1 MGPPAPGGAA
11 RTGRVAF
18 GAIAGTPGALGLEW
32 PGLCACV
39 LGADRVARPARVEP
53 LNRKVT
59 VEFRKL
65 GIVGGG
71 AMGKSLA
78 EKVASNGIDVIVV
91 EVSEEKAAQ
100 ARKELA
106 DSLDHELEKWG
117 ITTSEKKVVLNRVHF
132 VADIA
137 QVAGTDMVIETVN
150 EDLETKKDVTR
161 RLGEVCPP
169 ERVFITNTSILSIT
183 EIAAASGR
191 PDRVVGMH
199 FMHPVTR
206 TPVVEIVRGVET
218 SDATYEKEMQLAAAL
233 EKTPIKVFEYPGYVV
248 TRVLLPMLNE
258 AMFVV
263 MEGVASA
270 EDVDDAM
277 RLAYDFRVGPL
288 EYADRVGLDKIM
300 GWMDHL
306 FRELGD
312 VKYRPCPLLRKLVRA
327 GHLGRKTG
335 RGFFV
340 YEGRQRVGA
349 AVRGAAS

>member
-1 MGPPAPGGAA
+1 
-11 RTGRVAF
+11 
-18 GAIAGTPGALGLEW
+18 
-32 PGLCACV
+32 
-39 LGADRVARPARVEP
+39 
-53 LNRKVT
+53 

-65 GIVGGG
+65 GIIGGG

-78 EKVASNGIDVIVV
+78 EKVASNGIDVVVV
-91 EVSEEKAAQ
+91 EVSEEKASE
-100 ARKELA
+100 AREELA
-106 DSLDHELEKWG
+106 ASLDHELEKWG
-117 ITTSEKKVVLNRVHF
+117 ITPSEKKVVLNRVHF
-132 VADIA
+132 VAEIA
-137 QVAGTDMVIETVN
+137 KVAATDMVIETVT
-150 EDLETKKDVTR
+150 EDLDTKKDVMR

-169 ERVFITNTSILSIT
+169 DRIFITNTSTLSIT

-191 PDRVVGMH
+191 PDKVVGVH
-199 FMHPVTR
+199 FMQPVTH
-206 TPVVEIVRGVET
+206 TPVVEIVRGIET
-218 SDATYEKEMQLAAAL
+218 SDDTYAHALQLAEAL
-233 EKTPIKVFEYPGYVV
+233 GKTPVKVFEYPGYIT

-270 EDVDDAM
+270 EDVDLAM
-277 RLAYDFRVGPL
+277 RLAYEFRMGPL

-300 GWMDHL
+300 AWMEHL

-340 YEGRQRVGA
+340 YEGRQRVST
-349 AVRGAAS
+349 AVKEVAL

>member
-1 MGPPAPGGAA
+1 
-11 RTGRVAF
+11 
-18 GAIAGTPGALGLEW
+18 
-32 PGLCACV
+32 
-39 LGADRVARPARVEP
+39 
-53 LNRKVT
+53 

-91 EVSEEKAAQ
+91 EVSERKARA
-100 ARKELA
+100 AREELTA
-106 DSLDHELEKWG
+106 SLDHELEKWG
-117 ITTSEKKVVLNRVHF
+117 ITPSEKKVVLNRVHF
-132 VADIA
+132 VADLTKL
-137 QVAGTDMVIETVN
+137 AGTDMVIETVN
-150 EDLETKKDVTR
+150 EDLETKRDVMR
-161 RLGEVCPP
+161 RLGEACPP
-169 ERVFITNTSILSIT
+169 DLVFITNTSTLSIT

-191 PDRVVGMH
+191 PDKVVGMH

-218 SDATYEKEMQLAAAL
+218 SDETYEQAMQLARAL
-233 EKTPIKVFEYPGYVV
+233 EKTPVKVFEYPGYIM
-248 TRVLLPMLNE
+248 TRVMIPMLNE
-258 AMFVV
+258 AMYVV

-270 EDVDDAM
+270 EDVDLAM
-277 RLAYDFRVGPL
+277 KLAYEFRVGPL

-300 GWMDHL
+300 AWMEHL

-340 YEGRQRVGA
+340 YEGRQRVSA
-349 AVRGAAS
+349 AAQEVAP